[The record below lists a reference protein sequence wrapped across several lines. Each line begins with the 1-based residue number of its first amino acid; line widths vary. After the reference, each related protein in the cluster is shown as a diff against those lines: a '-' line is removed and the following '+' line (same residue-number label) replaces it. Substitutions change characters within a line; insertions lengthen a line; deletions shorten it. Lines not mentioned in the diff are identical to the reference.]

1 MRLEHLLSG
10 DESFKVV
17 SNEWDEALVCL
28 DTPLA
33 SCTNES
39 VFSNRESKEAED
51 TVMFRKH
58 LERSPIAQL
67 VRAPH

>member
-1 MRLEHLLSG
+1 MI
-10 DESFKVV
+10 KVV
-17 SNEWDEALVCL
+17 SKEWDEASVCS

-51 TVMFRKH
+51 TVLFQSI
-58 LERSPIAQL
+58 LNEVL
-67 VRAPH
+67 